1 MRIRV
6 ILFSLLPGAL
16 ACRDA
21 HGWRHA
27 LLDYARPDTVERLH
41 AALDGERA
49 RGDTAR
55 RRNRE
60 LERENDHLLRQ
71 LNALSQIV
79 NEIDRDLGGDRG
91 GSIRPLRPSGD
102 MDDTLAEREEMD
114 AKRQRIASNLARLTS
129 QLHESDSLWH
139 AASARDS
146 AAQVAM
152 ASSAATLAMFKT
164 LADTRAAQF
173 AQFEQR
179 LDSMRVSNKALTDE
193 RDHMRDSLA
202 RLAARMSRVY
212 YVVGTRDELLSAGVI
227 REVTVAKKS
236 WRGWQ
241 REKQLM
247 PSSEAELARLVEI
260 RSAFGALAGAPSND
274 DDEDGVEQQG
284 SSSRFPDGGEFREL
298 DRYHDLHLAL
308 PQPRHARLRILS
320 PQDLRYAEG
329 VGRDGYVNSSDNRLH
344 IMDPEGFWEGGRY
357 LVVLVERD

>member
-1 MRIRV
+1 V
-6 ILFSLLPGAL
+6 LPFLLCGV

-21 HGWRHA
+21 HGWRRA
-27 LLDYARPDTVERLH
+27 ILDYARPDTVERLH

-60 LERENDHLLRQ
+60 LEARNEYLGRQ

-91 GSIRPLRPSGD
+91 GTIRPLRPAGET
-102 MDDTLAEREEMD
+102 DDTLAEREELE
-114 AKRQRIASNLARLTS
+114 ARRQRIASNLSRLTGE
-129 QLHESDSLWH
+129 LRRSDSLWH
-139 AASARDS
+139 AAAASDS
-146 AAQVAM
+146 AGRAAL
-152 ASSAATLAMFKT
+152 ASSAATLTMFRT

-173 AQFEQR
+173 AAFQQR
-179 LDSMRVSNKALTDE
+179 LDSMQVSTKALTEE

-260 RSAFGALAGAPSND
+260 RTAFGALAGAPSTDD
-274 DDEDGVEQQG
+274 DDEDVEQQG
-284 SSSRFPDGGEFREL
+284 SASRLPDGGEFREL
-298 DRYHDLHLAL
+298 NRYHDLHLAL
-308 PQPRHARLRILS
+308 PQVRRARLRILS

-344 IMDPEGFWEGGRY
+344 ITDPEGFWEGGRY
-357 LVVLVERD
+357 LVVLVER

>member
-1 MRIRV
+1 MTRV
-6 ILFSLLPGAL
+6 WLILLIPCGV

-21 HGWRHA
+21 HGWRRA
-27 LLDYARPDTVERLH
+27 ILDYARPDTVERLH

-60 LERENDHLLRQ
+60 LEAKNDYLLRQ

-91 GSIRPLRPSGD
+91 GTIRPLRPAGETE
-102 MDDTLAEREEMD
+102 DTLAEREELE
-114 AKRQRIASNLARLTS
+114 ARRQRIASNLNRLTGE
-129 QLHESDSLWH
+129 LHRSDSLWH
-139 AASARDS
+139 AAVARDS
-146 AAQVAM
+146 SGRAAL
-152 ASSAATLAMFKT
+152 ASSQESLAMFRT
-164 LADTRAAQF
+164 LAETRAAQF
-173 AQFEQR
+173 AQFQQR
-179 LDSMRVSNKALTDE
+179 LDSMQGSNKALTDE

-212 YVVGTRDELLSAGVI
+212 YVVGTRDQLLSAGII
-227 REVTVAKKS
+227 REVTVANKS

-260 RSAFGALAGAPSND
+260 RSAFGALDGAPSND
-274 DDEDGVEQQG
+274 EDEDGVEQQG
-284 SSSRFPDGGEFREL
+284 SSSRMPQGGEFREL
-298 DRYHDLHLAL
+298 DRYHDLHLPL
-308 PQPRHARLRILS
+308 PQVRRARLRILS
-320 PQDLRYAEG
+320 PQDLRYADG

-344 IMDPEGFWEGGRY
+344 ITDPEGFWEGGRY
-357 LVVLVERD
+357 LVVLVDR